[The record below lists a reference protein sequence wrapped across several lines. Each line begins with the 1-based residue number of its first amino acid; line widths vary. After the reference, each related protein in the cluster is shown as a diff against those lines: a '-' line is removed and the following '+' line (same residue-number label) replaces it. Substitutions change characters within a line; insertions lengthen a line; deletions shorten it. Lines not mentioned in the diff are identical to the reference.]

1 MPKPEERPAAR
12 PHDLILESRTILT
25 VTGVQKV
32 LHCSPES
39 AALETGK
46 GTLHLAGAQL
56 SVVSLDLEAGEAKLT
71 GRFDALEY
79 TRTAAAG
86 ASGTGFCADAAG
98 AAARPVGAGAGR
110 LHHTGC
116 SRGCGTGVFPGAGTG
131 CLCAG
136 CPAHRGGAV
145 RRAELCCRPQ
155 QCRGAALVHG
165 AGGLCRSPLHGSRAG
180 HSGAVGRAVS
190 GVGAG
195 CSGAPCPA
203 MGAAAAGA
211 AARGTPRSTQRTP
224 ERKKNR
230 KKSEKE
236 LAKPAPCVV

>member
-12 PHDLILESRTILT
+12 PHDLILESRTTLT

-39 AALETGK
+39 
-46 GTLHLAGAQL
+46 
-56 SVVSLDLEAGEAKLT
+56 
-71 GRFDALEY
+71 
-79 TRTAAAG
+79 
-86 ASGTGFCADAAG
+86 
-98 AAARPVGAGAGR
+98 
-110 LHHTGC
+110 
-116 SRGCGTGVFPGAGTG
+116 
-131 CLCAG
+131 
-136 CPAHRGGAV
+136 
-145 RRAELCCRPQ
+145 
-155 QCRGAALVHG
+155 AALVHG

-211 AARGTPRSTQRTP
+211 AARSAPRSTQRTP

>member
-12 PHDLILESRTILT
+12 PHDLILESRTTLT

-79 TRTAAAG
+79 TRTAPA
-86 ASGTGFCADAAG
+86 
-98 AAARPVGAGAGR
+98 
-110 LHHTGC
+110 
-116 SRGCGTGVFPGAGTG
+116 GVFPGAGAG

-203 MGAAAAGA
+203 MGAAAADC
-211 AARGTPRSTQRTP
+211 AARSAPRSTQRTP

-236 LAKPAPCVV
+236 LAKPAGIVV